1 MFVVPCCLLDTSW
14 SYFIL
19 FVFATDD
26 GGMPKRAVQDNK
38 TNKLIKVYLIDL
50 WIESYVDWSVFEK
63 GYTIQQDAN

>member
-1 MFVVPCCLLDTSW
+1 
-14 SYFIL
+14 
-19 FVFATDD
+19 
-26 GGMPKRAVQDNK
+26 MPKRVVQDNK